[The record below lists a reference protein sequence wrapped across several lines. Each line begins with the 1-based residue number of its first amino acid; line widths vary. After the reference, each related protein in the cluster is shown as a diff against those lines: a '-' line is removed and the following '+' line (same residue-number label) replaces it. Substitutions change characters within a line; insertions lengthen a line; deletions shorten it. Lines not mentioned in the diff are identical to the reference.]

1 MIIFNDFVPF
11 KRSELARVILAFLE
25 DLMGTKEMGL
35 NWNITTRPTKDH
47 EAYIILCYRIK
58 EDSDR

>member
-1 MIIFNDFVPF
+1 MLIFDDFVPF

-25 DLMGTKEMGL
+25 DLLGTKEMGL
-35 NWNITTRPTKDH
+35 NWSITTRPTKDH